1 MYPNGCGV
9 GRFFSAETHPD
20 IDNES
25 VLVSIGPA
33 VSRSAAHCLTVW
45 LCSLVLATCWLI
57 AVGIA
62 THWDLLEQTAFL
74 NA

>member
-33 VSRSAAHCLTVW
+33 GVEIG
-45 LCSLVLATCWLI
+45 CSLFDGLVVQPCAGNLLVDCCGYRYSLGLA
-57 AVGIA
+57 
-62 THWDLLEQTAFL
+62 
-74 NA
+74 